1 MIPMLQVIFS
11 CAQNSGFDTIDEE
24 RFHYFSPYPNVPYE
38 SPAIQVQSSISS
50 LYAQDK
56 DATEHFSINRSEFD
70 FGLEDVNISK
80 VRKRKRVKRSEENVS
95 KLDKNDFYGEE
106 YEEQPEKDFHAN
118 ENVKTVDNHDNVEET
133 EEELE
138 RDRESVEADKKENT
152 YEIEISHSKDIFDS
166 SNMENAVFDHLKNVK
181 EKHDNKEIEKTNKE
195 SDEKERA
202 RKSKSS
208 RKKDVFDAMDLD
220 SLKEFLRTLRKR
232 ESLESLV
239 SNLVSKDD
247 ENKYSKNNENLHF
260 KTMSEEGLD
269 FGGHDVSMENENVVI
284 NESPSRMKI
293 TKRIQPNIKQCVN
306 DFDCPRWA
314 SKFIGSF
321 NINSLEISM
330 LIE

>member
-1 MIPMLQVIFS
+1 MNIPVF
-11 CAQNSGFDTIDEE
+11 
-24 RFHYFSPYPNVPYE
+24 
-38 SPAIQVQSSISS
+38 
-50 LYAQDK
+50 
-56 DATEHFSINRSEFD
+56 
-70 FGLEDVNISK
+70 
-80 VRKRKRVKRSEENVS
+80 
-95 KLDKNDFYGEE
+95 FY
-106 YEEQPEKDFHAN
+106 
-118 ENVKTVDNHDNVEET
+118 
-133 EEELE
+133 
-138 RDRESVEADKKENT
+138 
-152 YEIEISHSKDIFDS
+152 
-166 SNMENAVFDHLKNVK
+166 LKNVK

-247 ENKYSKNNENLHF
+247 ENKHSKSNENLHF
-260 KTMSEEGLD
+260 KPMSEEVMH
-269 FGGHDVSMENENVVI
+269 FGDHDVGMENENFVI
-284 NESPSRMKI
+284 KESPSRIKI

-321 NINSLEISM
+321 NILFIRMQIKKLQCQLET
-330 LIE
+330 LIRTLF